1 MRPIGGGVFVV
12 YEGEEKEKKP
22 KLRKERSARSNE
34 TELE

>member
-1 MRPIGGGVFVV
+1 MLFTR
-12 YEGEEKEKKP
+12 ERRRRLKKP